1 MKTII
6 LLILSAFT
14 AFAAT
19 TYPVLT
25 DNANRTFSGGATNLA
40 LLNTNQTWTGTPTFP
55 AGVFPANNISRR
67 ILWSTNGLFF
77 NSLIVNAAAD
87 RTNSGDYSTIT
98 QGFKVTVPALLSS
111 NSIVT
116 VYYHAQPTNL
126 NAGVATMWVYAGD
139 NTNYINS
146 TVAQQAGN
154 YAPTILA
161 FTLLKNYGSWTN
173 QAQLNVTDGARYNY
187 VPNFKV
193 DTSVPWQF
201 YMGFTTANAAG
212 FTNLNTYNISLEEQI
227 LP

>member
-1 MKTII
+1 MKLSFA
-6 LLILSAFT
+6 LLLVCST
-14 AFAAT
+14 LGFAAVG
-19 TYPVLT
+19 P
-25 DNANRTFSGGATNLA
+25 SGGGGTVIPGGSTNVA
-40 LLNTNQTWTGTPTFP
+40 LLNGTNVFTGTNTFAA
-55 AGVFPANNISRR
+55 AGFFPANNISRR
-67 ILWSTNGLFF
+67 ILWSTNGLFL
-77 NSLIVNAAAD
+77 NSLIVNATTD

-116 VYYHAQPTNL
+116 IYYHAQPTNL
-126 NAGVATMWVYAGD
+126 NASVATMWLYAGD

-154 YAPTILA
+154 YAPTVPA
-161 FTLLKNYGSWTN
+161 FTLLKNYSSWTN
-173 QAQLNVTDGARYNY
+173 QAQLNATDAARYNY